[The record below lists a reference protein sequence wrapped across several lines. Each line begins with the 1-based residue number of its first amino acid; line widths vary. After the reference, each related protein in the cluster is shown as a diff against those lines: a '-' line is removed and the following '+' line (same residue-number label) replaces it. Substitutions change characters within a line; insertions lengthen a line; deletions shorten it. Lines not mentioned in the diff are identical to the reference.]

1 MFITVFSFGFGYIK
15 KMNYKVIGYAQID
28 TTYNSFPQI
37 WKDDIKTDIL
47 LIGFRMYNL
56 IMWELKPVLE
66 ELPI

>member
-1 MFITVFSFGFGYIK
+1 
-15 KMNYKVIGYAQID
+15 MNYKVIGYAQID

-56 IMWELKPVLE
+56 IMWELKPILE